1 MDSEDKKA
9 AFEAMKAKANAAFE
23 EKRTKRE
30 QIRKFIYMRFDTKR
44 ENAATDHAL
53 RQLESPRQVKQL
65 TSTKDR
71 PAEKLV
77 KRKTKG
83 MKRSPGRSM

>member
-1 MDSEDKKA
+1 MDSDDKKA
-9 AFEAMKAKANAAFE
+9 IFEAMKAKANAAFE
-23 EKRTKRE
+23 EKRAKRE
-30 QIRKFIYMRFDTKR
+30 QIRKFIHMRFDTKR
-44 ENAATDHAL
+44 EHAATDHVL
-53 RQLESPRQVKQL
+53 KQLESPRYVKPL